1 MKVILIIVGLTALA
15 LVGFGIVHAMT
26 VSDPIVTASSVA
38 SSVAGMSVTISG
50 QVNRPGTFVLDLGAT
65 MMDLI
70 NAAGG
75 TSENADTL
83 AFNTDY
89 VLTAK
94 GSYYIAPLRDFN
106 NTCSNTPINKVN
118 INSADVDSLMATAG
132 FSKSVASALVSYRA
146 SAEFKA
152 LEDITSVPGIGQA
165 TYMSVRDKIRLR
177 DA

>member
-1 MKVILIIVGLTALA
+1 MKTILIIVALTAVC
-15 LVGFGIVHAMT
+15 LVGFGIAHALT
-26 VSDPIVTASSVA
+26 VSDPVVTTSSVA
-38 SSVAGMSVTISG
+38 SSIAGISVTISG
-50 QVNRPGTFVLDLGAT
+50 QVNRPGTFVLDTGAT

-106 NTCSNTPINKVN
+106 NTCSNTPITKVN
-118 INSADVDSLMATAG
+118 VNSADVDSLMATAG

-146 SAEFKA
+146 SATFGA
-152 LEDITSVPGIGQA
+152 LEDITNVPGIGQA